1 MIKEM
6 KTYTL
11 LLSESQL
18 ASLKVFMERTELNGR
33 EVHKFVELVQIINE
47 SENQDAKSSKGED
60 TKKIL
65 K

>member
-1 MIKEM
+1 M

-47 SENQDAKSSKGED
+47 SENQDTKFSKND
-60 TKKIL
+60 DAKKIL

>member
-47 SENQDAKSSKGED
+47 SENQDTKFSKND
-60 TKKIL
+60 DAKKIL